1 MEDILVP
8 LGAFTMITTI
18 VIGFPLVRG
27 LVRRWE
33 RESQVPRVPAEVQ
46 ARLERIEQAVDTI
59 AVEVERM
66 SEGQRFVTKLLA
78 DRGGDR
84 APEPARLPEAASRRG
99 GPGNDY

>member
-8 LGAFTMITTI
+8 LGFFAMVTTI

-27 LVRRWE
+27 LVKRWD
-33 RESQVPRVPAEVQ
+33 RESNAPRVPAEVQ
-46 ARLERIEQAVDTI
+46 ARLERIEQAVDAI

-78 DRGGDR
+78 DRGADR
-84 APEPARLPEAASRRG
+84 AVEPARLSEAASRRG